1 MAFAFTKNNET
12 VAGDLRFTSGTFTN
26 TSGGTGG
33 NIYTGLQQVHGVI
46 LQHNSSA
53 VVADQPVL
61 NETFPMQ
68 DPVTIVTTADADGY
82 WQAWGY

>member
-1 MAFAFTKNNET
+1 MALTFTKDFEG
-12 VAGDLRFTSGTFTN
+12 VAGDLRITSGTFTN
-26 TSGGTGG
+26 AGGSSGGD
-33 NIYTGLQQVHGVI
+33 IYTGLHQIQGMI

-61 NETFPMQ
+61 NETFPMH

-82 WQAWGY
+82 WWAWGS